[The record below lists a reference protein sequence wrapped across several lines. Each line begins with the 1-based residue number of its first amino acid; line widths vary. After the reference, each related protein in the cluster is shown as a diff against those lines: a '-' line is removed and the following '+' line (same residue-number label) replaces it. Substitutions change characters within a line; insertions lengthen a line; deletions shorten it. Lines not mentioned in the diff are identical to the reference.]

1 MDIEEVIRRWRPDLR
16 ALRCPDCGKEA
27 FRGRQ
32 AKRCWECTK
41 AAAREWRRKC
51 QQQRRAVAA
60 GLLVRLP
67 GQGKWGCCA
76 IVPAKYACARC
87 GAEFRPR
94 RTTARYC
101 STRCRV
107 AAHREKGGRR
117 QKRIS

>member
-1 MDIEEVIRRWRPDLR
+1 VDIEEVIARYHPRLR
-16 ALRCPDCGKEA
+16 AMRCRDCGKRV
-27 FRGRQ
+27 FRGSQ
-32 AKRCWECTK
+32 AFFCRGCL
-41 AAAREWRRKC
+41 RERRRKG
-51 QQQRRAVAA
+51 QRQRRAFAA